1 LVFISGDRARL
12 ARDSA
17 SRCSELEL
25 FDVQRMTMPMSNL
38 LVNIDV
44 ENLEQTTQFY
54 CAVLRGLSILSG
66 VDAVGASAVGADP
79 YPP

>member
-1 LVFISGDRARL
+1 
-12 ARDSA
+12 
-17 SRCSELEL
+17 
-25 FDVQRMTMPMSNL
+25 MPMSNL

-44 ENLEQTTQFY
+44 ENLEQATQFY

-66 VDAVGASAVGADP
+66 VDAVEASAVGADP

>member
-1 LVFISGDRARL
+1 
-12 ARDSA
+12 
-17 SRCSELEL
+17 
-25 FDVQRMTMPMSNL
+25 MTMPMSNL

-66 VDAVGASAVGADP
+66 VDAVEASAVGADP